1 MGASANPLTLESVCH
16 TNRVLLK
23 QRLGKLL
30 QAIASFVIIVIAA
43 IVLWRKLAAVDPAG
57 IAASFAAIS
66 GSALVLAGLFT
77 AGAYFAMAFYE
88 IQMLRYLRPTAGWQR
103 SFVTGLIAYPIGHAV
118 GLGAFSGGAIRY
130 RIYSAAGYSAADIGK
145 LILLSVMPFASGL
158 GLLAGVAMLAEP
170 EGVAEALHL
179 QGQVVT
185 LIGAGLLLT
194 HLIYVAMVIARV
206 RPLGSWV
213 PAFELPSPRLTTI
226 QYLLGIVEVLCA
238 IAVLY
243 VLLPPSAGIGFPAF
257 VAVYVTAI
265 AAGALSGVP
274 AGLGVFESILLV
286 TLTNAPAEELLGAV
300 LAYRLVYE
308 LLPFITGLLLLL
320 AYEAWAPRGAK
331 KIL

>member
-1 MGASANPLTLESVCH
+1 MKS
-16 TNRVLLK
+16 
-23 QRLGKLL
+23 RLGKLL
-30 QAIASFVIIVIAA
+30 PPIASFVIIAIAA
-43 IVLWRKLAAVDPAG
+43 IVLWRRLALVDPTGVAE
-57 IAASFAAIS
+57 SFAAIH
-66 GSALVLAGLFT
+66 GSVLLLAGLFT
-77 AGAYFAMAFYE
+77 SGAYFAMALYE
-88 IQMLRYLRPTAGWQR
+88 VQMLRYLRPTASWQR
-103 SFVTGLIAYPIGHAV
+103 PFVTGLIAYPIGHAI

-130 RIYSAAGYSAADIGK
+130 RIYSAAGLGAADIGK

-158 GLLAGVAMLAEP
+158 GLLAGVAMIAETY
-170 EGVAEALHL
+170 EAAAVLHV
-179 QGQVVT
+179 QPQIVT
-185 LIGAGLLLT
+185 MIGAGLLAT
-194 HLIYVAMVIARV
+194 HVIYVAMVVGRV

-226 QYLLGIVEVLCA
+226 QYLLGVAEVLCA

-243 VLLPPSAGIGFPAF
+243 VLLPPGAGISFPAF

-286 TLTNAPAEELLGAV
+286 TLTDVPAESLLGAI

-308 LLPFITGLLLLL
+308 LLPFISGLLLLL